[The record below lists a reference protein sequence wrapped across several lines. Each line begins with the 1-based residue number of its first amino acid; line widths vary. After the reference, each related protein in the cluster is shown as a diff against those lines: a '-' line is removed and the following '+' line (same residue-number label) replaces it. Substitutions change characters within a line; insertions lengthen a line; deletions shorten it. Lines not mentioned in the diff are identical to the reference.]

1 MQRYPINFQV
11 AYDTDLEA
19 MFTILREG
27 VSSHPKVISGD
38 DIPVEL
44 RPDAE
49 ISKFADSGIE
59 ILVEFWMD
67 GVDDGENRVGA
78 DLLLMIWTA
87 LKANGIVIP
96 FPQRVVKVLGDTKD

>member
-1 MQRYPINFQV
+1 
-11 AYDTDLEA
+11 
-19 MFTILREG
+19 
-27 VSSHPKVISGD
+27 
-38 DIPVEL
+38 
-44 RPDAE
+44 
-49 ISKFADSGIE
+49 
-59 ILVEFWMD
+59 MD